1 MSTSLSLSNR
11 GIYGIPEAIQAR
23 SIRPYPMMVRD
34 GMLGEKPF
42 FAPPNKVLREPRD

>member
-1 MSTSLSLSNR
+1 
-11 GIYGIPEAIQAR
+11 
-23 SIRPYPMMVRD
+23 MMVRD